1 MISEAKFKGLVAVA
15 ITRTNAVLNV
25 EKYLV
30 HDYFVELFYRIDGED
45 KTRKTVLDFSNFGFV
60 DGKYTYVS
68 EEEPGEKGPW
78 IVGNEISLMIRK
90 AA

>member
-1 MISEAKFKGLVAVA
+1 MISEAKFKGLVEAA
-15 ITRTNAVLNV
+15 ITRTNDVLNV

-30 HDYFVELFYRIDGED
+30 HDYFVELYYRIEADD
-45 KTRKTVLDFSNFGFV
+45 KTRKTVLDFSNFGVV
-60 DGKYTYVS
+60 DGEYTYVF

>member
-1 MISEAKFKGLVAVA
+1 MISEAKFKGLVEAA
-15 ITRTNAVLNV
+15 ITRTNDVLNV
-25 EKYLV
+25 EKYSV
-30 HDYFVELFYRIDGED
+30 HDYFVELFHRIEADD
-45 KTRKTVLDFSNFGFV
+45 KTRRTVLDFSNSGSV

-68 EEEPGEKGPW
+68 EDKADEKGPW